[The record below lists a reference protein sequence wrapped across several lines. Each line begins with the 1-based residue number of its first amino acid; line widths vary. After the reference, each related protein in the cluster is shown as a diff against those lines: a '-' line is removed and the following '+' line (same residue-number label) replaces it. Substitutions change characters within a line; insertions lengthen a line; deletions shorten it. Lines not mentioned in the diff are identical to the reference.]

1 MRARRIHLV
10 SNAHLDPVWLWEWQE
25 GAGEAL
31 STFRQAA
38 EFCETR
44 KGYIFCHNEAVLYR
58 WIEEHEPP
66 LFRRIRKLVRA
77 KKWHIMGGWYVQPDC
92 NMPSGESFVRQ
103 ALLGRR
109 YFAEKFGVEPRT
121 AVNLDPFGHTR
132 GLVQILAKSGYTA
145 YLCCR
150 PGNRECPLPG
160 DEFVWVGYDGSE
172 VLATRASAH
181 YCSVGGKERERLEKW
196 LAENPAGDPVIHLWG
211 IGNHGGGPSRK
222 DLADLDALAG
232 ERPDLEL
239 VHSTPDA
246 YFEELGKRRAD
257 LPRREKDL
265 NPWAVGC
272 YTSMVRVKQGHRR
285 LENELFSAEK
295 MATTAWLQGL
305 MPYPQAEL
313 EEVMRD
319 LAFVQFHDILPGSAI
334 PAGEDGALRMIGHGL
349 EILSRLKAK
358 AFFALAAG
366 EPKAAPGEIPIFV
379 FNPHP
384 HPVRGLVEC
393 EFEPWEPNLRKDPLV
408 PQGLR
413 PRPGPAHAGRKGGEQ
428 SQRRVAQAGRLR
440 GRARPGPAEQV
451 LLPAGEGPGKE
462 RARDR
467 RKGRLHHGGDGRP
480 HRGGQRP
487 HGTPRRLSGEREGPD
502 RAGRLPAAGHPR
514 QRRPVGHEGPQL
526 PGRGRP
532 FRPGHARRGGPV
544 LGPPRRRPRAGPGH
558 RGRPGPHGRRGRLRL
573 RRVAAH
579 PPLQDPEARDR
590 DRGRRPR
597 VLGRAGHD
605 AQARPDAPAEDAP
618 LPGAGRLRRRRAAGE
633 RRRGRGPEVA
643 GPGLGRGRRGAD
655 RDERRHLRLGLGRD
669 RIASVA
675 PEVAGLRRRH
685 LGGPPGRRP
694 GQVHPPPGRRRAV
707 VPVLARRRS
716 PRRPD
721 GGDRP
726 PGPCPQRVALRSFL
740 LPAGT
745 RKEGGRRRRRR
756 GRGRRGRG
764 LQEVRR
770 RPGRRHPPLRADGPA
785 AAGRR
790 QSPGP
795 RRAHGGPPRR
805 LRDQDL
811 ALRQA
816 DAGDSSRQTCSSES
830 RGRDDLEGA
839 GHRRARRADPR
850 PRPLRGI
857 RGRLRHGRAPARPR
871 DVPAGQGQVPDRVS
885 GRAGTT
891 RSPRAGSRTTSP
903 SRKSC
908 RSTS

>member
-1 MRARRIHLV
+1 MPARKIHLI

-160 DEFVWVGYDGSE
+160 DAFVWVGYDGSE

-222 DLADLDALAG
+222 DLADLDALAA

-246 YFEELGKRRAD
+246 YFEDLGKRRAD

-305 MPYPQAEL
+305 MPYPQAEF

-334 PAGEDGALRMIGHGL
+334 PAGEDGALRMIGHGQ

-366 EPKAAPGEIPIFV
+366 EPKAAAGEIPIFV

-393 EFEPWEPNLRKDPLV
+393 EFEPWEPNFEKTRWS
-408 PQGLR
+408 
-413 PRPGPAHAGRKGGEQ
+413 PAVYA
-428 SQRRVAQAGRLR
+428 R
-440 GRARPGPAEQV
+440 GRA
-451 LLPAGEGPGKE
+451 LPAQAEKE
-462 RARDR
+462 ESNLSIEW
-467 RKGRLHHGGDGRP
+467 RKRVVFEAELAPGRLNRFSCRLEKAPEMSEPGIAEKDGFITVATADLTAAVNARTGLLDVYRANGKDLVEPGAFRPLVIRDNADPWGMKVRSFRAVAGHFAPATPEEAARFCGLREGFLAPVRVIEDGRVRTVVEAVFAYGASRLALQYRVP
-480 HRGGQRP
+480 KRGTEIELGVRAFWTERDTMLKL
-487 HGTPRRLSGEREGPD
+487 GLTPRLRMPRFLGQVAYGADELPANGDEAVAQKWLALVSAADDAALTVANDGTYGSDWDGIELRLSLLRSPAFAADTWEDRLAVAQDRFIPRQDIGERTFRFWLNGGPLAARMEEID
-502 RAGRLPAAGHPR
+502 REALVHNESPYVLSYFPPGHGKKAAAGVVVDGAAVEVAAFKR
-514 QRRPVGHEGPQL
+514 SED
-526 PGRGRP
+526 GRDVVIRLFEPTGRP
-532 FRPGHARRGGPV
+532 
-544 LGPPRRRPRAGPGH
+544 
-558 RGRPGPHGRRGRLRL
+558 
-573 RRVAAH
+573 
-579 PPLQDPEARDR
+579 
-590 DRGRRPR
+590 
-597 VLGRAGHD
+597 
-605 AQARPDAPAEDAP
+605 
-618 LPGAGRLRRRRAAGE
+618 
-633 RRRGRGPEVA
+633 
-643 GPGLGRGRRGAD
+643 
-655 RDERRHLRLGLGRD
+655 
-669 RIASVA
+669 
-675 PEVAGLRRRH
+675 
-685 LGGPPGRRP
+685 
-694 GQVHPPPGRRRAV
+694 RRAV
-707 VPVLARRRS
+707 VR
-716 PRRPD
+716 
-721 GGDRP
+721 
-726 PGPCPQRVALRSFL
+726 
-740 LPAGT
+740 LPALGARTAVRLKGFEIKTLRYDRRT
-745 RKEGGRRRRRR
+745 RRFTETDLLER
-756 GRGRRGRG
+756 
-764 LQEVRR
+764 Q
-770 RPGRRHPPLRADGPA
+770 PGKG
-785 AAGRR
+785 
-790 QSPGP
+790 
-795 RRAHGGPPRR
+795 
-805 LRDQDL
+805 
-811 ALRQA
+811 
-816 DAGDSSRQTCSSES
+816 
-830 RGRDDLEGA
+830 
-839 GHRRARRADPR
+839 
-850 PRPLRGI
+850 
-857 RGRLRHGRAPARPR
+857 
-871 DVPAGQGQVPDRVS
+871 
-885 GRAGTT
+885 
-891 RSPRAGSRTTSP
+891 
-903 SRKSC
+903 
-908 RSTS
+908 